1 MDSAIDAIT
10 RVYDTEID
18 RIQGIIDGLKDA
30 NDECERTIALEK
42 AKYELERAYSQRV
55 KKIYTEEKG
64 YIYELDYDKVRD
76 AQKTYDDA
84 ELDVKTNELQKQIDT
99 LEEFKQKW
107 QDIQDAYQKS
117 IDEMNATALLGSE
130 YQKLILNNNIVD
142 IENFKNRYLK
152 IQSQINDNEELI
164 KSFEE
169 KKDYYEK
176 LKDQWSSISDEYSN
190 SVDDMYAKQ
199 LLGADWESQVLS
211 GRIDTLDDFRNK
223 YNDIQKAISDMAWQS
238 ANAQIS
244 ALNAI
249 KAAEEN
255 VSQTSGGTGG
265 SGGSS
270 GGGGGFTPIQNQK
283 AYHVL
288 HLVGGYSTSGEASSK
303 ISSFNGKGVYKYKD
317 GKWYVYKEEDYSN
330 LSFGSK
336 SEADDYIKKHLSPAG
351 RFLVK
356 YYHDGLENG
365 LVDFSKKDSN
375 FDLVQKYGLKKYEV
389 PAILKQGE
397 AVMNQEQIKNLG
409 EALRS
414 IPTAATL
421 RTVPDYTKML
431 SSLKTNNN
439 PVMVTQSVNI
449 TLPNVT
455 NNSGYENLTREL
467 NRLKLDAYQF
477 ANRRN

>member
-1 MDSAIDAIT
+1 M
-10 RVYDTEID
+10 V
-18 RIQGIIDGLKDA
+18 QG
-30 NDECERTIALEK
+30 
-42 AKYELERAYSQRV
+42 Q
-55 KKIYTEEKG
+55 
-64 YIYELDYDKVRD
+64 
-76 AQKTYDDA
+76 
-84 ELDVKTNELQKQIDT
+84 
-99 LEEFKQKW
+99 
-107 QDIQDAYQKS
+107 
-117 IDEMNATALLGSE
+117 EMMLLH
-130 YQKLILNNNIVD
+130 LV
-142 IENFKNRYLK
+142 
-152 IQSQINDNEELI
+152 
-164 KSFEE
+164 
-169 KKDYYEK
+169 
-176 LKDQWSSISDEYSN
+176 
-190 SVDDMYAKQ
+190 
-199 LLGADWESQVLS
+199 VLVV
-211 GRIDTLDDFRNK
+211 LVVV
-223 YNDIQKAISDMAWQS
+223 QEA
-238 ANAQIS
+238 
-244 ALNAI
+244 
-249 KAAEEN
+249 
-255 VSQTSGGTGG
+255 
-265 SGGSS
+265 
-270 GGGGGFTPIQNQK
+270 TPIQNQQ

-351 RFLVK
+351 KFLVK
-356 YYHDGLENG
+356 YYHNGLENG

-409 EALRS
+409 EALRA

-421 RTVPDYTKML
+421 YTTPDYTKML
-431 SSLKTNNN
+431 SSLKTNNT

>member
-1 MDSAIDAIT
+1 
-10 RVYDTEID
+10 
-18 RIQGIIDGLKDA
+18 
-30 NDECERTIALEK
+30 
-42 AKYELERAYSQRV
+42 
-55 KKIYTEEKG
+55 
-64 YIYELDYDKVRD
+64 
-76 AQKTYDDA
+76 
-84 ELDVKTNELQKQIDT
+84 
-99 LEEFKQKW
+99 
-107 QDIQDAYQKS
+107 
-117 IDEMNATALLGSE
+117 
-130 YQKLILNNNIVD
+130 
-142 IENFKNRYLK
+142 
-152 IQSQINDNEELI
+152 
-164 KSFEE
+164 
-169 KKDYYEK
+169 
-176 LKDQWSSISDEYSN
+176 
-190 SVDDMYAKQ
+190 MYAKQ

-409 EALRS
+409 EALKS